1 MASLRLRKRSRRP
14 KAPGWERPLPVGR
27 VRFDPSLRT
36 AHEIVAAGSP
46 PLPAAAEGH
55 RAA

>member
-1 MASLRLRKRSRRP
+1 MASLRLRKRQRRP
-14 KAPGWERPLPVGR
+14 KTPGWERPLPVGG

-36 AHEIVAAGSP
+36 AREIMASDSSP
-46 PLPAAAEGH
+46 RPATGEGH